1 MRYFLAPRRPG
12 SRRRRAKQR
21 PQVRLDVFI
30 TRHTSLIY
38 LNTALSKQ
46 EYLSA
51 SAAKLASKEK
61 ASSDVPAPKRD
72 KFSGLNRKAKRRKMA
87 AEADKEFNDQAAL
100 SSSIRAAKKAQRPG
114 KIGDNEPA
122 PSFGKKKKDAGKG
135 KKPGHASA
143 KKKVLGKTS
152 SFGSEMGGRRG
163 GGSSEGIRAK
173 KGDGGIL
180 GGKKGA
186 KGKAGGGKSKGRR

>member
-1 MRYFLAPRRPG
+1 
-12 SRRRRAKQR
+12 
-21 PQVRLDVFI
+21 
-30 TRHTSLIY
+30 
-38 LNTALSKQ
+38 
-46 EYLSA
+46 
-51 SAAKLASKEK
+51 
-61 ASSDVPAPKRD
+61 
-72 KFSGLNRKAKRRKMA
+72 MA
-87 AEADKEFNDQAAL
+87 AEADKEFNDHAAL
-100 SSSIRAAKKAQRPG
+100 SSGIRAAKKAQRPG

-163 GGSSEGIRAK
+163 GGGGASEGIRAK

-186 KGKAGGGKSKGRR
+186 KGKAGGGKSKGRK

>member
-1 MRYFLAPRRPG
+1 M
-12 SRRRRAKQR
+12 
-21 PQVRLDVFI
+21 
-30 TRHTSLIY
+30 SLTEHPY
-38 LNTALSKQ
+38 TALSKQ

-51 SAAKLASKEK
+51 SAAKLASKDK
-61 ASSDVPAPKRD
+61 ASSDAPAPKRD

-87 AEADKEFNDQAAL
+87 AEADKEFNDHAAL
-100 SSSIRAAKKAQRPG
+100 SSGIRAAKKAQRPG
-114 KIGDNEPA
+114 KIGDNEPT

-143 KKKVLGKTS
+143 KKRVLGKTS

-163 GGSSEGIRAK
+163 GGGTSEGIRAK

-180 GGKKGA
+180 GGKKGV
-186 KGKAGGGKSKGRR
+186 KGKTGGGKTKGRR